1 MTTDAEHPSG
11 YRKIRHARNRD
22 HPVVALTIGDMN
34 GIGPEI
40 ILKVLP
46 KILET
51 ETGRQSGFLLYASEK
66 VLRFYSG
73 PIDQHS
79 SGNNPDDGILP
90 GFLTQLPDTS
100 GLTYRKNLLFPDAKS
115 VIPVPAP
122 GEVVLVPCREE
133 EGHVQ
138 PGEITAAA
146 GKLSMDAVAAG
157 VSACLDG
164 LADAI
169 VTAPISKEAIH
180 KAGFSVPGHTEY
192 LAQLTEARTFG
203 MMLVNEAMRI
213 GLVTIH
219 IPLRDVAGQLSVDR
233 VITRLRIYHQALE
246 HDFGIPDPAI
256 AVLGLNPH
264 ASDGGVIGN
273 EENEIII
280 PAVNAAV
287 LDGIRASGPWP
298 ADGFFATGGHQRADL
313 VLAMYHDQ
321 GLIPLKLAGFGS
333 GVNITAGLPIIRTSP
348 DHGTAFSLAGKNK
361 ADDRSMM
368 AAVRTAL
375 DMVKRRTTS

>member
-11 YRKIRHARNRD
+11 HRENRHARDRD
-22 HPVVALTIGDMN
+22 HAVLALTMGDMN

-40 ILKVLP
+40 ILKMLP
-46 KILET
+46 KLLET
-51 ETGRQSGFLLYASEK
+51 ETGRQVGFLLYASEK

-73 PIDQHS
+73 LINQDNN
-79 SGNNPDDGILP
+79 GNNPDNRILS
-90 GFLTQLPDTS
+90 GFLTQLPAPSRLGYKDDF
-100 GLTYRKNLLFPDAKS
+100 LFPDENS

-122 GEVVLVPCREE
+122 GEVVLVPCREP
-133 EGHVQ
+133 EGPVQ

-157 VSACLDG
+157 VSACLEG

-192 LAQLTEARTFG
+192 LAQLTGARTFG
-203 MMLVNEAMRI
+203 MMLSNEAMRI

-280 PAVNAAV
+280 PAINAAV
-287 LDGIRASGPWP
+287 RDGIRATGPWP
-298 ADGFFATGGHQRADL
+298 ADGFFATNEHQRADL

-348 DHGTAFSLAGKNK
+348 DHGTAFLLAGKNM

-368 AAVRTAL
+368 AAVQTAL
-375 DMVKRRTTS
+375 DMVKKRTTS